1 VILREL
7 WLGWLGFSRY
17 LFRCVGK
24 IQNRRAYPRAPASHL
39 IRVTSCDR
47 LSNELCN
54 LVDISEGGLK
64 FIAHHKPQPGS
75 RMQVQV
81 NLSEANKNIFLTGR
95 VVWAKPSSAYSYH
108 VGVEFTDADSRGIES
123 IRDYVAFSFMNTGA
137 LRG

>member
-1 VILREL
+1 MIIRKL
-7 WLGWLGFSRY
+7 WLGWVGFSRY

-24 IQNRRAYPRAPASHL
+24 IQNRRVYPRAPANHL

-54 LVDISEGGLK
+54 LVDISEGGFK
-64 FIAHHKPQPGS
+64 FIAYHRPLPGS

-95 VVWAKPSSAYSYH
+95 VVWAKPSSAHSYH
-108 VGVEFTDADSRGIES
+108 VGVEFMDADSRGIES
-123 IRDYVAFSFMNTGA
+123 IRDYVAFSLLGA
-137 LRG
+137 AAHQG